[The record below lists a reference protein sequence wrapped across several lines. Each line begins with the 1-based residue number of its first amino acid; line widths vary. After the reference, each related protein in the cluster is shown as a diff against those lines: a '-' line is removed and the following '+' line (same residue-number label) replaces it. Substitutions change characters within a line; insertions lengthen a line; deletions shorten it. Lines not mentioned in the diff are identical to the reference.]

1 MFRPQIRKIYRVLM
15 AVAMRSSSSI
25 ETEGSK
31 YICDDNFL
39 ENDLRV
45 VQHISPSCRVARKKQ
60 YADLFASKVC

>member
-1 MFRPQIRKIYRVLM
+1 M

-45 VQHISPSCRVARKKQ
+45 VQLISPSCRVARKKQ